1 MSVSVAL
8 QDLII
13 STLKADPKVSA
24 LVADRVYDGP
34 PEKPTFPYISMGASD
49 FRTDDADCINSREET
64 IQIDCWVRRNGRKW
78 PCKEIV
84 DAIVGA
90 LRNVTG
96 ELSNGTLVGLN
107 IELSRV
113 LDDPDGITTHG
124 VVQVTGFI
132 DEEWDNG

>member
-1 MSVSVAL
+1 MSVSVSL

-13 STLKADPKVSA
+13 SKLKADPKVSA
-24 LVADRVYDGP
+24 LVADRVYDGVP
-34 PEKPTFPYISMGASD
+34 KDPTFPYISMGASD
-49 FRTDDADCINSREET
+49 FRTDDAECINSREET
-64 IQIDCWVRRNGRKW
+64 IQIDCWVRKNGRKW

-113 LDDPDGITTHG
+113 LDDPDGITVHG
-124 VVQVTGFI
+124 VVQVTGLV

>member
-1 MSVSVAL
+1 MSVSVSF

-13 STLKADPKVSA
+13 STLKADAKVSS

-49 FRTDDADCINSREET
+49 FRTDDAECINSREET
-64 IQIDCWVRRNGRKW
+64 IQIDCWVRKNGRKW
-78 PCKEIV
+78 PCKEVV

-113 LDDPDGITTHG
+113 LDDPDGITVHG
-124 VVQVTGFI
+124 VVQVTGLI